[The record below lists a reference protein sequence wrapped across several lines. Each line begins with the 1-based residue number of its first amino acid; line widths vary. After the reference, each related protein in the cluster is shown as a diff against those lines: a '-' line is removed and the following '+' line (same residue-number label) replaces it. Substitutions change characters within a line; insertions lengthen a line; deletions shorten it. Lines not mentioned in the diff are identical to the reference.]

1 MIGFERTG
9 NNTPGCLGEP
19 RIALHDGLC
28 GNKSEEEV
36 GNLLKINV
44 GRRKMGNRVHVEQA
58 RVLWVVFHTDRIL
71 RTKLLI

>member
-1 MIGFERTG
+1 MIGFERKGSTE
-9 NNTPGCLGEP
+9 PGCLGEP
-19 RIALHDGLC
+19 CIALHDGLC

-58 RVLWVVFHTDRIL
+58 RVLWVVFRTDRIL